1 MSNEPGV
8 LNRRSFLKGLVAL
21 GTVAAL
27 PGGLLTS
34 RCALA
39 QPPIPFNPKTYKISR
54 NACPRNCYDTCSLK
68 TWVKD
73 DVITFVEGAPESTFT
88 HGTPCVKGLTYPRR
102 VYSPDRIKYP
112 MVQDVRGSGNWRR
125 ISWDEAMQRIATK
138 MLEIK
143 KKDGSM
149 LGLALSKYSGNL
161 GVMGYAVEGMM
172 SSLGYTTR
180 FAGTPCW
187 PAGIDAQNYDM
198 GDMWCND
205 PEDFV
210 KAKYIIIWGANP
222 AWCSMHTMKYIY
234 QAREKGAKVVVI
246 DPLLTQTA
254 AKADL
259 YLRVRPGSDG
269 ALALGM
275 ARHLVDKGLV
285 DQDFVNNYSHGYPEF
300 EAYLRSSVTVEW
312 AAEICGLSADAI
324 RQLAE
329 EFTAVNPA
337 TVWIGYGMQRHVN
350 GGANVRAID
359 AFVAMT
365 GNIGIEGGGAR
376 YGHLQTWGYNY
387 HGMMQKPPAG
397 SVGIKGAGGP
407 VGEFVSDSGEKSE
420 YSDRAL
426 NINQTAQGILDASE
440 PPVRMLWVA
449 SKNPFAQDFDRNK
462 MIKAFDKLEMVV
474 CVDQFFNETV
484 QHADIVLPVT
494 TTFEQW
500 DVSSS
505 YWHYWLSVNEP
516 AIKPLYECKS
526 DPEIAALL
534 SKTINKLEPGS
545 CTFPQAFDAK
555 RWLDQEF
562 NEGMGK
568 QFGIVGWDDL
578 LEGPRKAKMVSTAA
592 WYDRKFKTPSGK
604 YEFKSE
610 RCAENGHTALSEYKA
625 GAQGALPFHLF
636 TPHLQYGLHS
646 QFVNLDWMQVF
657 WPEPFVYIHPLAA
670 QKKGITEGA
679 HVKVFNEVG
688 HVELR
693 AKITT
698 NVPEDFLVMYESWF
712 NKLSYNVQNV
722 VKDTPADMG
731 KMATGAPGAAI
742 HSQFVDITLSGNEG
756 AAA

>member
-1 MSNEPGV
+1 
-8 LNRRSFLKGLVAL
+8 
-21 GTVAAL
+21 
-27 PGGLLTS
+27 
-34 RCALA
+34 
-39 QPPIPFNPKTYKISR
+39 
-54 NACPRNCYDTCSLK
+54 
-68 TWVKD
+68 
-73 DVITFVEGAPESTFT
+73 
-88 HGTPCVKGLTYPRR
+88 
-102 VYSPDRIKYP
+102 
-112 MVQDVRGSGNWRR
+112 
-125 ISWDEAMQRIATK
+125 
-138 MLEIK
+138 
-143 KKDGSM
+143 
-149 LGLALSKYSGNL
+149 
-161 GVMGYAVEGMM
+161 
-172 SSLGYTTR
+172 
-180 FAGTPCW
+180 
-187 PAGIDAQNYDM
+187 
-198 GDMWCND
+198 
-205 PEDFV
+205 
-210 KAKYIIIWGANP
+210 
-222 AWCSMHTMKYIY
+222 
-234 QAREKGAKVVVI
+234 
-246 DPLLTQTA
+246 
-254 AKADL
+254 
-259 YLRVRPGSDG
+259 
-269 ALALGM
+269 
-275 ARHLVDKGLV
+275 
-285 DQDFVNNYSHGYPEF
+285 
-300 EAYLRSSVTVEW
+300 
-312 AAEICGLSADAI
+312 
-324 RQLAE
+324 
-329 EFTAVNPA
+329 
-337 TVWIGYGMQRHVN
+337 
-350 GGANVRAID
+350 
-359 AFVAMT
+359 MT

-568 QFGIVGWDDL
+568 QFGIAGWDDL

-610 RCAENGHTALSEYKA
+610 RCAENGHTALPEYKA